1 MLDSQLIFM
10 IFRVVPRLPEDGG
23 GGGGGGVCV
32 CVCVWGGGSACS
44 KLPSAMAMI
53 GGGGVELVPSST

>member
-23 GGGGGGVCV
+23 GGGGGGWW
-32 CVCVWGGGSACS
+32 WGGGQLVQSS
-44 KLPSAMAMI
+44 
-53 GGGGVELVPSST
+53 LVPWP

>member
-23 GGGGGGVCV
+23 GGGGGV
-32 CVCVWGGGSACS
+32 
-44 KLPSAMAMI
+44 
-53 GGGGVELVPSST
+53 GGGGVSLFKAP

>member
-23 GGGGGGVCV
+23 GGGGGG
-32 CVCVWGGGSACS
+32 
-44 KLPSAMAMI
+44 
-53 GGGGVELVPSST
+53 GGVSLFKAP

>member
-1 MLDSQLIFM
+1 MLDWQLIFM

-23 GGGGGGVCV
+23 GGGGG
-32 CVCVWGGGSACS
+32 SACS

-53 GGGGVELVPSST
+53 GGGGGVELVPSST

>member
-23 GGGGGGVCV
+23 GGGGGG
-32 CVCVWGGGSACS
+32 GGQLVQSS
-44 KLPSAMAMI
+44 
-53 GGGGVELVPSST
+53 LVPWP